1 MQMPD
6 RKFQNAN
13 SALLQGIIEIIF
25 FSFNIKIETNRVLL
39 FRICILDIHIVG
51 HIFRIATKSKCTL
64 ILTFNFESWNIM
76 IIRPYVSKCCK

>member
-25 FSFNIKIETNRVLL
+25 FSFNIKIETVTG
-39 FRICILDIHIVG
+39 FYY
-51 HIFRIATKSKCTL
+51 
-64 ILTFNFESWNIM
+64 FEF
-76 IIRPYVSKCCK
+76 VF